1 MHIEPALVDTT
12 KIFLS
17 YATATAA
24 LGYMTKLA
32 WDMVRQEGIAALL
45 ARSVI
50 TALLVFA
57 FFEVLPTH
65 PVGVSEVHL
74 ILGSTLLLV
83 FGAAPAAIG
92 LAAGLAVQSLFFA
105 PDDLP
110 QYGMNVTTL
119 LVPLFAI
126 QALARRVIA
135 PATPYVD
142 IRYAQALKLSVAY
155 QGGIVVWV
163 GFWALY
169 GQGFAAENIED
180 AFPLPDVLMHG
191 KEPTEVY
198 MLRVDGE
205 SMRDAGIR
213 DGDILV
219 VNHNCNCVNG
229 DIVVARVHGESATV
243 KRFFREKDRVRLQ
256 PENDLFDPIY
266 VPFDEVEISGKVI
279 GLLRSI

>member
-1 MHIEPALVDTT
+1 MKKLADPQQVILDYMISFTEEHAYPPSVREICAAVGL
-12 KIFLS
+12 KS
-17 YATATAA
+17 TATVHTHLRNLEKRGLITRDPSKQRAVFIN
-24 LGYMTKLA
+24 T
-32 WDMVRQEGIAALL
+32 DLL
-45 ARSVI
+45 PEREEKQYAVP
-50 TALLVFA
+50 LVGR
-57 FFEVLPTH
+57 V
-65 PVGVSEVHL
+65 
-74 ILGSTLLLV
+74 
-83 FGAAPAAIG
+83 
-92 LAAGLAVQSLFFA
+92 AAGLPML
-105 PDDLP
+105 
-110 QYGMNVTTL
+110 
-119 LVPLFAI
+119 
-126 QALARRVIA
+126 
-135 PATPYVD
+135 
-142 IRYAQALKLSVAY
+142 
-155 QGGIVVWV
+155 
-163 GFWALY
+163 
-169 GQGFAAENIED
+169 AAENIED

>member
-1 MHIEPALVDTT
+1 MKKLADPQQVILDYMISFTEEHAYPPSVREICAAVGL
-12 KIFLS
+12 KS
-17 YATATAA
+17 TATVHTHLRNLEKRGLITRDPSKQRAVFIN
-24 LGYMTKLA
+24 T
-32 WDMVRQEGIAALL
+32 DLL
-45 ARSVI
+45 PEREEKQFAI
-50 TALLVFA
+50 PLVGR
-57 FFEVLPTH
+57 V
-65 PVGVSEVHL
+65 
-74 ILGSTLLLV
+74 
-83 FGAAPAAIG
+83 
-92 LAAGLAVQSLFFA
+92 AAGLPML
-105 PDDLP
+105 
-110 QYGMNVTTL
+110 
-119 LVPLFAI
+119 
-126 QALARRVIA
+126 
-135 PATPYVD
+135 
-142 IRYAQALKLSVAY
+142 
-155 QGGIVVWV
+155 
-163 GFWALY
+163 
-169 GQGFAAENIED
+169 AAENIED

-198 MLRVDGE
+198 ILRVDGE

>member
-1 MHIEPALVDTT
+1 MKKLADPQQVILDYMISFTEEHAYPPSVREICAAVGL
-12 KIFLS
+12 KS
-17 YATATAA
+17 TATVHTHLRNLEKRGLITRDPSKQRAVFIN
-24 LGYMTKLA
+24 T
-32 WDMVRQEGIAALL
+32 DLL
-45 ARSVI
+45 PEREEKQFAI
-50 TALLVFA
+50 PLVGR
-57 FFEVLPTH
+57 V
-65 PVGVSEVHL
+65 
-74 ILGSTLLLV
+74 
-83 FGAAPAAIG
+83 
-92 LAAGLAVQSLFFA
+92 AAGLPML
-105 PDDLP
+105 
-110 QYGMNVTTL
+110 
-119 LVPLFAI
+119 
-126 QALARRVIA
+126 
-135 PATPYVD
+135 
-142 IRYAQALKLSVAY
+142 
-155 QGGIVVWV
+155 
-163 GFWALY
+163 
-169 GQGFAAENIED
+169 AAENIED